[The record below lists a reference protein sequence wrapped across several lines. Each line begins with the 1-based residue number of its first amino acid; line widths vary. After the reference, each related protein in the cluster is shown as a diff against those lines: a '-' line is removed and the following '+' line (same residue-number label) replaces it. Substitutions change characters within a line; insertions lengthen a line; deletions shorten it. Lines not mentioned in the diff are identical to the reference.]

1 MNSIEL
7 INILSKKYPLHISSN
22 QIPLE
27 CLRLQII
34 MNTITNV
41 RSNLVYVADPNIP
54 QPTEFREDCLYFIY
68 SSKQDAIPTT
78 INTIYYTDADLFGA
92 ICETIHISL
101 INNEEYKYKENEMHE
116 IFRTTSDLTTT
127 LKKCYALLGNPLL
140 VSDTAFKCLGT
151 WPNKPIGL
159 RKFDQMLEHGY
170 AQKDY
175 LESATEIMEITS
187 KYKLQ
192 GTFTI
197 HFLYYET
204 LMTIAVT
211 PIFYHGNGI
220 GGLEIIEH
228 NKPISETDIQLLN
241 VLALLLPLEMLQHL
255 HHEIDYGNN
264 FNQLFYDLVSLQP
277 RNYEKMEKRLQ
288 EISFINHEYQI
299 INIEIPFEKN
309 RMPHLF
315 INELKEIVP
324 SCYVVLQEYSILLFV
339 QPEELT
345 EEVINKLAIYSNEHS
360 ALLCISEK
368 YSNLLETHDLV
379 NQIKAMAVYLI
390 QNGISK
396 GIHYFKEYR
405 FITLLSMLS
414 QKELLNQFIHP
425 GVLRLARYD
434 EEHRSN
440 FLETT
445 KKYLIYQSNAAECAK
460 QMNLHR
466 NSLIYRIEKASSIM
480 EVSLDNPYD
489 CFNLQTSIAIYETLR
504 TKGD

>member
-1 MNSIEL
+1 MNSTEL
-7 INILSKKYPLHISSN
+7 INILNKKYPLHISNIQNSFD
-22 QIPLE
+22 

-34 MNTITNV
+34 VNSCVNV
-41 RSNLVYVADPNIP
+41 RGNLVYVADPDTP
-54 QPTEFREDCLYFIY
+54 HPTEFKENCLYILY
-68 SSKQDAIPTT
+68 SPKEDIVPTSV
-78 INTIYYTDADLFGA
+78 NTIYYTDADLFGA

-101 INNEEYKYKENEMHE
+101 IDNEEYKCKENEIHE
-116 IFRTTSDLTTT
+116 IFRTTSDLTTI
-127 LKKCYALLGNPLL
+127 LKKCYDLLQNPLL

-175 LESATEIMEITS
+175 LESAIEIIQITE

-192 GTFTI
+192 GTFAI
-197 HFLYYET
+197 HFLYYDT
-204 LMTIAVT
+204 LMTISVT
-211 PIFYHGNGI
+211 PIYYHGNGI

-241 VLALLLPLEMLQHL
+241 ILALLLPLEMLQHL
-255 HHEIDYGNN
+255 HHETDYGNN
-264 FNQLFYDLVSLQP
+264 FNQLFYDLVVLQP

-288 EISFINHEYQI
+288 EIAVIHHDYQI

-315 INELKEIVP
+315 INELKEIIP
-324 SCYVVLQEYSILLFV
+324 SCFVVLQEYSILLFV
-339 QPEELT
+339 QPEKLT
-345 EEVINKLAIYSNEHS
+345 EEVIDKLTDYSNEHS

-368 YSNLLETHDLV
+368 YSNLLDTHNLV
-379 NQIKAMAVYLI
+379 NHIKAMAVYLI
-390 QNGISK
+390 QNGVSQ

-405 FITLLSMLS
+405 FITLLSMLP

-425 GVLRLARYD
+425 GVLKLAKYD

-440 FLETT
+440 FLYTL
-445 KKYLIYQSNAAECAK
+445 KQYLLYQSNAAECAK

-466 NSLIYRIEKASSIM
+466 NSLIYRIEKAASIM
-480 EVSLDNPYD
+480 DVSLENPHD
-489 CFNLQTSIAIYETLR
+489 CFNIQTSIAIYESLQI
-504 TKGD
+504 KGE